1 MLIICVLGVETLVQE
16 LGAITPEILM
26 TADNEEDIKDRAPS
40 FGLFFQQLKR
50 LLSDN
55 TQPQP
60 EKELILPTS
69 QLTLAT
75 AEPPLSNPTDSKST
89 AHSIHSTSDSKKRPY
104 SLTIT
109 TPSPTKVR
117 PKGAPYEQNL
127 PHTPDQPTVPKNPD
141 YSGDSIESI
150 DEDNTKQMIRTF
162 IHSTLYNLGSEFTRI
177 PWPSYAQKCR
187 LGISGSCDS
196 LLLADR

>member
-1 MLIICVLGVETLVQE
+1 METLAQE
-16 LGAITPEILM
+16 LSAITPEILKA
-26 TADNEEDIKDRAPS
+26 ADDEEDIKDRAPS

-50 LLSDN
+50 LLSHN
-55 TQPQP
+55 AQPHP

-69 QLTLAT
+69 QLTLADV
-75 AEPPLSNPTDSKST
+75 EPPPSNLTEFNSA
-89 AHSIHSTSDSKKRPY
+89 AHSIYSTSDSKKRPN
-104 SLTIT
+104 SLTIS

-117 PKGAPYEQNL
+117 PKGAAYEQNI
-127 PHTPDQPTVPKNPD
+127 PHTPDQPTVPNNPA

-150 DEDNTKQMIRTF
+150 DEDNIKQMIRTF
-162 IHSTLYNLGSEFTRI
+162 IHTTLYNLGPEFTRI

-196 LLLADR
+196 LLFANQ